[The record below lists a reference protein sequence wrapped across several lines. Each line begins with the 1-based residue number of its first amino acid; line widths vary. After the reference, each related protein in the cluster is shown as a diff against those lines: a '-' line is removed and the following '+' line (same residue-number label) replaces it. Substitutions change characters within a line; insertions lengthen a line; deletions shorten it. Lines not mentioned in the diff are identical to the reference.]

1 MNAITPSLQSKPN
14 FSPTSAI
21 DYAHHKPTSAGY
33 PLSVTEHEILNHI
46 RARCGCATNAYD
58 LIVRQIGR
66 DWRWGYRCIR
76 RLESRGM
83 VKITKTGKELTIQVV
98 GPC

>member
-1 MNAITPSLQSKPN
+1 MNAITPSLQPKSN
-14 FSPTSAI
+14 FAPTSVI
-21 DYAHHKPTSAGY
+21 DYANHKPASTGY
-33 PLSVTEHEILNHI
+33 PLSVTEREILRHI
-46 RARCGCATNAYD
+46 AARCGCATNAYD

-83 VKITKTGKELTIQVV
+83 VTITKSGKELTIRVV
-98 GPC
+98 AQ